1 MSTITIPAIR
11 TREEILLDILQ
22 TTSRLYSIR
31 DKDILLERILTE
43 ARQALN
49 ADAGSIYLVE
59 GKRLVIHYAQ
69 NATLQKRLKPGEKLP
84 FSIFS
89 FPINDETIAG
99 AAVKAKQLI
108 NEPDVYAI
116 SPDKQYKFGTISDTI
131 TGYKTV
137 STLTMPLIAV
147 SGDVLG
153 VLQMINAL
161 DIHGYI
167 RAFTSDD
174 ELFLSHFAANAAA
187 TLMHASLT
195 REMILRMV
203 QMAEL
208 HDPRE
213 TGLHVHRVSNYA
225 VEIYDRWAF
234 NHNIHRHE
242 REEFRDALKIAA
254 MLHDVGK
261 IGISDSILKKPGKLT
276 SEEYKIMQSHTWR
289 GSKLF
294 LSGNSTVDTMSRD
307 IALRHHEN
315 WDGSGY
321 PGHIS
326 LETGAILK
334 YNKKHTAA
342 QGLIGE
348 EIPLG
353 ARITALADVYD
364 ALSCKRVYKE
374 EWSEDKILEEIQRLR
389 GIKFDP
395 EITDAF
401 FEIVPRIQAIKE
413 RFSEAAEFPDQG
425 TEQTP

>member
-11 TREEILLDILQ
+11 TREEILLDIMQ

-413 RFSEAAEFPDQG
+413 RFSEAAEFPNQG

>member
-11 TREEILLDILQ
+11 TREEILLDIMK

>member
-11 TREEILLDILQ
+11 TREEILLDIMQ

-213 TGLHVHRVSNYA
+213 TGLHIHRVSNYA

-276 SEEYKIMQSHTWR
+276 PDEYRIMQSHTWR

>member
-1 MSTITIPAIR
+1 MDTIPAIR
-11 TREEILLDILQ
+11 TREEILFDIMQ

-49 ADAGSIYLVE
+49 ADAGSIYLIE
-59 GKRLVIHYAQ
+59 GTQLVIHYAQ

-89 FPINDETIAG
+89 FPISDETIAG
-99 AAVKAKQLI
+99 AAVKTKQFI
-108 NEPDVYAI
+108 NEPNVYAI

-137 STLTMPLIAV
+137 SALTMPLVAV

-161 DIHGYI
+161 DVHGRI

-174 ELFLSHFAANAAA
+174 EIFLSHFAANAAA

-213 TGLHVHRVSNYA
+213 TGLHVHRVANYA

-276 SEEYKIMQSHTWR
+276 PEEYQIMQSHTWR

-294 LSGNSTVDTMSRD
+294 LSGNSAVDTMSRD

-315 WDGSGY
+315 WDGTGY

-326 LETGAILK
+326 EETGAIVK
-334 YNKKHTAA
+334 YNSTHTAA

-353 ARITALADVYD
+353 ARITAIADVYD

-374 EWSEDKILEEIQRLR
+374 EWTENKVLEEIKNQR

-401 FEIVPRIQAIKE
+401 LEVVPRLKEIKK
-413 RFSEAAEFPDQG
+413 RFSESSESPDRTHGQI
-425 TEQTP
+425 P

>member
-1 MSTITIPAIR
+1 MDTIPAIR
-11 TREEILLDILQ
+11 TREEILFDIMQ

-59 GKRLVIHYAQ
+59 GTQLVIHYAQ

-89 FPINDETIAG
+89 FPISDETIAG
-99 AAVKAKQLI
+99 AAVKTKQFI
-108 NEPDVYAI
+108 NEPNVYDI

-137 STLTMPLIAV
+137 SALTMPLVAV

-161 DIHGYI
+161 DVHGRI

-174 ELFLSHFAANAAA
+174 EMFLSHFAANAAA

-213 TGLHVHRVSNYA
+213 TGLHVHRVANYA

-276 SEEYKIMQSHTWR
+276 PEEYQIMQSHTWR

-294 LSGNSTVDTMSRD
+294 LSGNSAVDTMSRD

-315 WDGSGY
+315 WDGTGY

-326 LETGAILK
+326 EETGAIVK
-334 YNKKHTAA
+334 YNSTHTAA

-353 ARITALADVYD
+353 ARITAIADVYD

-374 EWSEDKILEEIQRLR
+374 EWTENKVLEEIKNQR

-401 FEIVPRIQAIKE
+401 LEVVPRLKEIKK
-413 RFSEAAEFPDQG
+413 RFSESSESPDRTHGQI
-425 TEQTP
+425 P

>member
-1 MSTITIPAIR
+1 MGMMTTVK
-11 TREEILLDILQ
+11 TREEILFDIMQ
-22 TTSRLYSIR
+22 TTARLYSIR

-59 GKRLVIHYAQ
+59 ENQLVIHYAQ
-69 NATLQKRLKPGEKLP
+69 NTTLQKRLGPGEKLP

-89 FPINDETIAG
+89 FPINDSTIAG
-99 AAVKAKQLI
+99 AAAKTKKLI
-108 NEPDVYAI
+108 NEPDAYSI
-116 SPDKQYKFGTISDTI
+116 SSDKPYTFGNISDAA
-131 TGYKTV
+131 TGYRTV
-137 STLTMPLIAV
+137 STLTMPLVAI
-147 SGDVLG
+147 SGNVLG

-161 DIHGYI
+161 DVHGHI

-174 ELFLSHFAANAAA
+174 EMFLSHFAANAAA

-203 QMAEL
+203 RMAEL
-208 HDPRE
+208 HDPKE
-213 TGLHVHRVSNYA
+213 TGAHVHRVANYA

-234 NHNIHRHE
+234 NHDISK
-242 REEFRDALKIAA
+242 REWEKFRDALKIAA

-261 IGISDSILKKPGKLT
+261 IGISDAILQKPGKLT
-276 SEEYKIMQSHTWR
+276 YEEYQIMQSHTWR
-289 GSKLF
+289 GSQLF
-294 LSGNSTVDTMSRD
+294 LSGNSEADIMSRD

-326 LETGAILK
+326 QETGEILT
-334 YNKKHTAA
+334 YNHTHSAA
-342 QGLIGE
+342 KGLIGE

-374 EWSEDKILEEIQRLR
+374 GWSDDKIFEEIRRLR

-395 EITDAF
+395 AITDAF
-401 FEIVPRIQAIKE
+401 FEIIPRIKAIKE
-413 RFSEAAEFPDQG
+413 RFSESAAFADQACA
-425 TEQTP
+425 QMP

>member
-1 MSTITIPAIR
+1 MSTIPTFR
-11 TREEILLDILQ
+11 TREEILFDIMQ

-59 GKRLVIHYAQ
+59 GTQLVIHYAQ

-89 FPINDETIAG
+89 FPISDETIAG
-99 AAVKAKQLI
+99 AAVKTKQFI
-108 NEPDVYAI
+108 NEPNVYDI

-137 STLTMPLIAV
+137 SALTMPLVAV

-161 DIHGYI
+161 DVHGRI

-174 ELFLSHFAANAAA
+174 EMFLSHFAANAAA

-213 TGLHVHRVSNYA
+213 TGLHVHRVANYA

-276 SEEYKIMQSHTWR
+276 PEEYQIMQSHTWR

-294 LSGNSTVDTMSRD
+294 LSGNSAVDTMSRD

-315 WDGSGY
+315 WDGTGY

-326 LETGAILK
+326 EETGAIIK
-334 YNKKHTAA
+334 YNSTHTAA

-353 ARITALADVYD
+353 ARITAIADVYD

-374 EWSEDKILEEIQRLR
+374 EWTENKVLEEIKNQR

-401 FEIVPRIQAIKE
+401 LEVVPRLKEIKK
-413 RFSEAAEFPDQG
+413 RFSESSESPDRTHGQI
-425 TEQTP
+425 P

>member
-1 MSTITIPAIR
+1 MSTIPAIR
-11 TREEILLDILQ
+11 TREEILFDIMQ

-59 GKRLVIHYAQ
+59 GNQLVIHYAQ

-84 FSIFS
+84 FSIFT
-89 FPINDETIAG
+89 FPISEETIAG
-99 AAVKAKQLI
+99 AAVKTKHLI
-108 NEPDVYAI
+108 NEPNVYAI
-116 SPDKQYKFGTISDTI
+116 SSDKQYRFGTISDTI

-147 SGDVLG
+147 SDDVLG

-161 DIHGYI
+161 DIHGRI

-174 ELFLSHFAANAAA
+174 EMFLSHFAANAAA

-213 TGLHVHRVSNYA
+213 TGLHVHRVANYA

-234 NHNIHRHE
+234 NHNVHRHE

-276 SEEYKIMQSHTWR
+276 PEEYQIMQSHTWR
-289 GSKLF
+289 GSRLF
-294 LSGNSTVDTMSRD
+294 LSGNSAVDAMSRD

-315 WDGSGY
+315 WDGTGY

-326 LETGAILK
+326 QETGAILK
-334 YNKKHTAA
+334 YNSAHTAA

-348 EIPLG
+348 EIPLA

-364 ALSCKRVYKE
+364 ALSCKRVYKD
-374 EWSEDKILEEIQRLR
+374 EWTEDKVLAEIRQLR
-389 GIKFDP
+389 GTKFDP

-401 FEIVPRIQAIKE
+401 FEVTPRLKSIKE
-413 RFSEAAEFPDQG
+413 RFSEAVASPDQAPV
-425 TEQTP
+425 QIP

>member
-1 MSTITIPAIR
+1 MSTIPTVR
-11 TREEILLDILQ
+11 TREEILFDIMQ

-59 GKRLVIHYAQ
+59 GNQLVIHYAQ

-84 FSIFS
+84 FSVFS
-89 FPINDETIAG
+89 FPINGETIAG
-99 AAVKAKQLI
+99 AAVKTKQFI
-108 NEPDVYAI
+108 NEPNVYAI

-147 SGDVLG
+147 SDDVLG

-161 DIHGYI
+161 DIHGHI

-174 ELFLSHFAANAAA
+174 EMFLSHFAANAAT

-213 TGLHVHRVSNYA
+213 TGLHVHRVANYA

-234 NHNIHRHE
+234 NHNVHRHE

-276 SEEYKIMQSHTWR
+276 PEEYQIMQSHTWR

-294 LSGNSTVDTMSRD
+294 LSGNSAVDTMSRD

-315 WDGSGY
+315 WDGTGY
-321 PGHIS
+321 PGHVS
-326 LETGAILK
+326 EETGAILK
-334 YNKKHTAA
+334 YNSTHTAA

-374 EWSEDKILEEIQRLR
+374 EWTEDKVLEEIKRLR

-401 FEIVPRIQAIKE
+401 LEVIPRIKEIKK
-413 RFSEAAEFPDQG
+413 RFSEAAVFPDRATGQI
-425 TEQTP
+425 P

>member
-1 MSTITIPAIR
+1 MDTMPIVK
-11 TREEILLDILQ
+11 TREEILFDIMQ
-22 TTSRLYSIR
+22 ITSRLYSIR

-59 GKRLVIHYAQ
+59 GNQLVIHYAQ

-84 FSIFS
+84 FSIFT
-89 FPINDETIAG
+89 FPISDETIAG
-99 AAVKAKQLI
+99 AAVKTKQLI
-108 NEPDVYAI
+108 NEPNVYAI
-116 SPDKQYKFGTISDTI
+116 SSDKQYRFGTISDTI

-147 SGDVLG
+147 SDDVLG

-161 DIHGYI
+161 DIHGHI

-174 ELFLSHFAANAAA
+174 EMFLSHFAANAAA

-213 TGLHVHRVSNYA
+213 TGLHVHRVANYA

-234 NHNIHRHE
+234 NHNVHRHE

-276 SEEYKIMQSHTWR
+276 PEEYQIMQSHTWR
-289 GSKLF
+289 GSRLF
-294 LSGNSTVDTMSRD
+294 LSGNSAVDAMSRD

-315 WDGSGY
+315 WDGTGY

-326 LETGAILK
+326 QETGAILK
-334 YNKKHTAA
+334 YNNAHTAA

-364 ALSCKRVYKE
+364 ALSCKRVYKD
-374 EWSEDKILEEIQRLR
+374 EWSEDKVLAEIRRLR
-389 GIKFDP
+389 GTKFDP

-401 FEIVPRIQAIKE
+401 FEVIPRLKSIKE
-413 RFSEAAEFPDQG
+413 RFSEDTVSPDLKL
-425 TEQTP
+425 ERIP

>member
-1 MSTITIPAIR
+1 MSTMPTVR
-11 TREEILLDILQ
+11 TREEILFDIMQ

-59 GKRLVIHYAQ
+59 GNRLVIHYAQ
-69 NATLQKRLKPGEKLP
+69 NATLQKRLNPGEKLP
-84 FSIFS
+84 FHIFS
-89 FPINDETIAG
+89 FPIDVTTIAG
-99 AAVKAKQLI
+99 SAAMTKQLI

-116 SPDKQYKFGTISDTI
+116 SPDKYDVA

-137 STLTMPLIAV
+137 STLTIPLIAI

-161 DIHGYI
+161 DIHGKV

-174 ELFLSHFAANAAA
+174 EMFLSHFAANAAA

-213 TGLHVHRVSNYA
+213 TGLHVHRVANYA

-242 REEFRDALKIAA
+242 REKFRDALKIAA

-261 IGISDSILKKPGKLT
+261 IGISDTILKKPGKLT
-276 SEEYKIMQSHTWR
+276 PEEYRIMQSHTWR

-315 WDGSGY
+315 WDGTGY

-326 LETGAILK
+326 EETGAIEK
-334 YNKKHTAA
+334 YNRMHTAA

-353 ARITALADVYD
+353 ARITSLADVYD

-374 EWSEDKILEEIQRLR
+374 KWTEDKVLGEIRRLR

-395 EITDAF
+395 EVTDAF
-401 FEIVPRIQAIKE
+401 FEVAPRIKEIKD
-413 RFSEAAEFPDQG
+413 RFSEDAAFPDLAL
-425 TEQTP
+425 ERIP

>member
-116 SPDKQYKFGTISDTI
+116 SPNKQYKFGTISDTI

-321 PGHIS
+321 PGHIF

-413 RFSEAAEFPDQG
+413 RFSEAAEFPNQG

>member
-11 TREEILLDILQ
+11 TREEILLDIMQ

-153 VLQMINAL
+153 VLQMINAF

-401 FEIVPRIQAIKE
+401 FEIVPRIQAIKV

>member
-1 MSTITIPAIR
+1 MSTIPAIR
-11 TREEILLDILQ
+11 TREEILFDIMQ

-59 GKRLVIHYAQ
+59 GNQLVIHYAQ

-84 FSIFS
+84 FSIFT
-89 FPINDETIAG
+89 FPISEETIAG
-99 AAVKAKQLI
+99 AAVKTKHLI
-108 NEPDVYAI
+108 NEPNVYAI
-116 SPDKQYKFGTISDTI
+116 SSDKQYRFGTISDTI

-147 SGDVLG
+147 SDDVLG

-161 DIHGYI
+161 DIHGRI

-174 ELFLSHFAANAAA
+174 EMFLSHFAANAAA

-213 TGLHVHRVSNYA
+213 TGLHVHRVANYA

-234 NHNIHRHE
+234 NHNVHRHE

-276 SEEYKIMQSHTWR
+276 PEEYKIMQSHTWR
-289 GSKLF
+289 GSRLF
-294 LSGNSTVDTMSRD
+294 LSGNSAVDAMSRD

-315 WDGSGY
+315 WDGTGY

-326 LETGAILK
+326 QETGAILK
-334 YNKKHTAA
+334 YNSTHTAA

-364 ALSCKRVYKE
+364 ALSCKRVYKD
-374 EWSEDKILEEIQRLR
+374 EWTEDKVLAEIRQLR
-389 GIKFDP
+389 GTKFDP

-401 FEIVPRIQAIKE
+401 FEVTPRLKSIKE
-413 RFSEAAEFPDQG
+413 RFSEAVASPDQAPV
-425 TEQTP
+425 QIP

>member
-1 MSTITIPAIR
+1 MDTMPIVK
-11 TREEILLDILQ
+11 TREEILFDIMQ
-22 TTSRLYSIR
+22 TTSRLYCIR

-59 GKRLVIHYAQ
+59 GTQLVIHYAQ

-89 FPINDETIAG
+89 FPISDETIAG
-99 AAVKAKQLI
+99 AAVKTKQFI
-108 NEPDVYAI
+108 NEPNVYDI

-137 STLTMPLIAV
+137 SALTMPLVAV

-161 DIHGYI
+161 DVHGRI

-174 ELFLSHFAANAAA
+174 EMFLSHFAANAAA

-213 TGLHVHRVSNYA
+213 TGLHVHRVANYA

-276 SEEYKIMQSHTWR
+276 PEEYQIMQSHTWR

-294 LSGNSTVDTMSRD
+294 LSGNSAVDTMSRD

-315 WDGSGY
+315 WDGTGY

-326 LETGAILK
+326 EETGAIVK
-334 YNKKHTAA
+334 YNSTHTAA

-353 ARITALADVYD
+353 ARITAIADVYD

-374 EWSEDKILEEIQRLR
+374 EWTENKVLEEIKNQR

-401 FEIVPRIQAIKE
+401 LEVVPRLKEIKK
-413 RFSEAAEFPDQG
+413 RFSESSESPDRTHGQI
-425 TEQTP
+425 P

>member
-11 TREEILLDILQ
+11 TREEILLDIMQ

-401 FEIVPRIQAIKE
+401 FEIVPRIQAIKV

>member
-1 MSTITIPAIR
+1 MDTMPIVK
-11 TREEILLDILQ
+11 TREEILFDIMQ

-59 GKRLVIHYAQ
+59 GTQLVIHYAQ

-89 FPINDETIAG
+89 FPISDETIAG
-99 AAVKAKQLI
+99 AAVKTKQFI
-108 NEPDVYAI
+108 NEPNVYDI

-137 STLTMPLIAV
+137 SALTMPLVAV

-161 DIHGYI
+161 DVHGRI

-174 ELFLSHFAANAAA
+174 EMFLSHFAANAAA

-213 TGLHVHRVSNYA
+213 TGLHVHRVANYA

-276 SEEYKIMQSHTWR
+276 PEEYQIMQSHTWR

-294 LSGNSTVDTMSRD
+294 LSGNSAVDTMSRD

-315 WDGSGY
+315 WDGTGY

-326 LETGAILK
+326 EETGAIVK
-334 YNKKHTAA
+334 YNSTHTAA

-353 ARITALADVYD
+353 ARITAIADVYD

-374 EWSEDKILEEIQRLR
+374 EWTENKVLEEIKNQR

-401 FEIVPRIQAIKE
+401 LEVVPRLKEIKK
-413 RFSEAAEFPDQG
+413 RFSESSESPDRMHGQI
-425 TEQTP
+425 P